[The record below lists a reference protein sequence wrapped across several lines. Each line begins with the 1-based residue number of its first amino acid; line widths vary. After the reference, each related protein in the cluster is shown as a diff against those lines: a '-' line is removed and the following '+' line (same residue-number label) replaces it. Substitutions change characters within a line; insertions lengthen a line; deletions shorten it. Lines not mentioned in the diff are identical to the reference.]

1 MFNAI
6 NMLKGFNSR
15 FNKSKVLHEES
26 TTVSSASPES
36 QLSEPAEQESAIP
49 QSTDAGINEI
59 GTTQDCDNPT
69 EQQTRSQMDRPV
81 SIDRV
86 ITFDDESPVIVLKI
100 INVFSGEAQCAK
112 IRYED
117 FTKKALEKCVKRH
130 GGSSDNWDNLFDLL
144 THEIE
149 MCRKYKQII
158 TMHGH
163 IMVGWNKRGN
173 NIVFDG
179 QNRISLDGQS
189 SEYMGKKDIK
199 PKGELSKIVEM
210 INKWILSTSEWSR
223 LQVVIAFSVASVILA
238 YAKIAWGK
246 NMDNLILHLSGN
258 STSGKSTSL
267 RLHAGL
273 ASNPF
278 NEKAG
283 FWINHQ
289 SSLPAMIR
297 RIGDNQGF
305 PVSIDELSSGSK
317 KEYTDSVYAIGN
329 GDEKDRLKAGGT
341 ALCNSASFSTIVL
354 SSGEVSILRKC
365 SANVGIRARCVELSN
380 VKWTD
385 SKKQA
390 DAICDCL
397 KDNYGWVAPLVAEE
411 LLKNSEYWK
420 NRWSQISDQVN
431 NKVDKDKILLAI
443 APRISEFV
451 VLFTLAA
458 ELANKVLNIS
468 LDVDEIFNFCY
479 RHIIVDNADA
489 TNVGERAYEYL
500 LRYAS
505 ENPEDFPHLEFGTP
519 IGAFSSKGK
528 IKGFY
533 RVPRKNREING
544 REYDQQLAFFPDE
557 YVRILEAGG
566 YSPNVVSH
574 DLREKH
580 FLQTKDDKRYTYP
593 LTYNGVYQQFYVLY
607 CRDEDIYMA
616 IAESNGTYNALEGD
630 EDYEM

>member
-6 NMLKGFNSR
+6 NMLKGFNGR

-59 GTTQDCDNPT
+59 GTMQDCDNPT

-189 SEYMGKKDIK
+189 SEYMGTKDIK

-210 INKWILSTSEWSR
+210 IKKRILSTSEWSP
-223 LQVVIAFSVASVILA
+223 LQAIIAFSVGSIILPF
-238 YAKIAWGK
+238 AKYVWGK
-246 NMDNLILHLSGN
+246 NMNNLIIHLLGN
-258 STSGKSTSL
+258 STSGKTTSL

-273 ASNPF
+273 ASNPY
-278 NEKAG
+278 NEKTG
-283 FWINHQ
+283 FFLNFQ
-289 SSLPAMIR
+289 SSLTAIIR
-297 RIGDNQGF
+297 RIGDNHGF
-305 PVSIDELSSGSK
+305 PVSIDELSSASK
-317 KEYTDSVYAIGN
+317 KEFTDFVYTIGN
-329 GDEKDRLKAGGT
+329 ENEKDRLMAGGT
-341 ALCNSASFSTIVL
+341 KLCDSASFNTIIV
-354 SSGEVSILRKC
+354 SSGEASILDKC
-365 SANVGIRARCVELSN
+365 LANVGIRARCVEIAHE
-380 VKWTD
+380 KWTE
-385 SKKQA
+385 SKEQA

-397 KDNYGWVAPLVAEE
+397 SENYGLVAPLVAEE
-411 LLKNSEYWK
+411 LLNNSEQWK
-420 NRWSQISDQVN
+420 NRWTQISN
-431 NKVDKDKILLAI
+431 TLSDKMAEDKILISI
-443 APRISEFV
+443 APRIGEFV
-451 VLFTLAA
+451 TLFTLAA
-458 ELANKVLNIS
+458 EITNKVLNIS
-468 LDVDEIFNFCY
+468 LDVDAIFNFCFGY
-479 RHIIVDNADA
+479 IITAIADEV
-489 TNVGERAYEYL
+489 NIGERAYEYL

-505 ENPEDFPHLEFGTP
+505 EHLEEFPDKEFGSDL
-519 IGAFSSKGK
+519 GSFWSKES

-533 RVPRKNREING
+533 RDARKPRTING
-544 REYDQQLAFFPDE
+544 REYRQQLVFFVDE
-557 YVRILEAGG
+557 YERILKEKGL
-566 YSPNVVSH
+566 SPHLVNQ

-580 FLQTKDDKRYTYP
+580 FLQTKDNKRYTYP
-593 LTYNGVYQQFYVLY
+593 LTYNNTNQQFYVLY
-607 CRDEDIYMA
+607 CRREDDYMWEA
-616 IAESNGTYNALEGD
+616 MANGTYNTNGE